1 MFERDKTVRRKQA
14 IAAMLILLSWISSG
28 ATAAEPQSVA
38 DGKIHAVEYSHED
51 LGYANYPHVL
61 RTENRLENLFR
72 AVRYCDQTA
81 DWPFESQ
88 YRYQQETADPL
99 PYFLSVASPGDRAKL
114 ARYIREGRIAI
125 AATHTTVLT
134 DRLNS
139 ESAAR
144 LFYVAGRHLPD
155 LLGVDS
161 PKVAMIDDVTGLSWS
176 LPIYCE
182 AARVPYLFH
191 GHNACGRCRE
201 LETAPITCWTGP
213 KGSGS
218 VLVYSNV
225 YNQAL
230 RGDPKKVLGDYVA
243 KNAERV
249 KPDRFPILLQANDF
263 SLASLDLAIAA
274 KTWNENNFPR
284 VQIATLEMTLSEL
297 ARRQTAEKTPTVSKT
312 GPCQW
317 MDQPITDAL
326 GFGRARVAAET
337 LPAAEKIASF
347 AMASQP
353 VKGGYAYPWFDLTL
367 AWHNLLSNY
376 EHTIGAACWRCK
388 NAEGWR
394 HYETEQVEHRE
405 ESYIAS
411 AKANGI
417 LTDALGRMAQRI
429 DAKDGTLVVFNPL
442 DRTRT
447 DVVVF
452 GNPAH
457 AGKNLAAVDDAT
469 GAVTPCQWIG
479 NDTLA
484 FVAGNVP
491 ALGYRTFHLIESAL
505 PVVQPVTN
513 TVENAFYR
521 ITLDP
526 ATGTIASIVD
536 KELGRELV
544 KKAAPHGFNQYMYQW
559 FDAAAKAKTD
569 SHWSGPQADA
579 QIAVKRGPVADVL
592 RIRAKAK
599 GVEWLEQTIT
609 LWHAVK
615 RIDFALRLDKR
626 PSGRSLLDYAANNLK
641 GKESVFAALPF
652 DIPGFKAVYQTGG
665 GGVAEPVRDQFR
677 DTGTAFHAVQ
687 HFADLSND
695 QFGVTVSPV
704 DCALVEFGFPR
715 SDALSR
721 AIKGG
726 ETAYEK
732 SKEYPKDSSLYLYL
746 MDNMFTTNIRIDQRG
761 EHSFHWAL
769 RSHGGD
775 WQKGKAT
782 QFGEAV
788 HQPLRTALVSRPNG
802 VPDAIADRT
811 LPSGAHSF
819 ASVDADNVVVSTLKP
834 AEINGDGFIV
844 RLVETEGRATTA
856 RLQLP
861 FLGGAVAANETT
873 LTETDVADAPA
884 FKVAGDVV
892 EVVLPPFGVKT
903 LRVKSGAAP
912 CAQVRNVTAKSIS
925 DMEVE
930 LAWMPVEEAAYYRI
944 YRGDKADLIPSA
956 LTLVGITGQ
965 PRLLDCAR
973 NHGTSWISN
982 RLAPA
987 TTYYYRVEAV
997 SRHNLRGS
1005 ASASVAASTLLTS
1018 QKACVPSKVED
1029 LHAMLVSPIA
1039 PVNQINL
1046 LWRSNVEPNIAAYE
1060 IHRSLTAGFT
1070 PSQATLLAKQE
1081 VQTSARATG
1090 YKGFDHQMFLDT
1102 QVAPATTYYYKV
1114 RAVTQ
1119 AGRPG
1124 AFSTEASAT
1133 TKADSG
1139 PDSLPTPTTP
1149 PPAVGPEN

>member
-1 MFERDKTVRRKQA
+1 MRRKQA
-14 IAAMLILLSWISSG
+14 VAAMLIILSWISSG
-28 ATAAEPQSVA
+28 ASAVEPRPVAA
-38 DGKIHAVEYSHED
+38 GKIYAVEYSHED

-72 AVRYCDQTA
+72 AIRHCDQTA

-88 YRYQQETADPL
+88 YRYQQETAEPL
-99 PYFLSVASPGDRAKL
+99 PWFLSVASPDDRAKL
-114 ARYIREGRIAI
+114 AQYIREGRIAI

-134 DRLNS
+134 DRLNG

-263 SLASLDLAIAA
+263 SLASLDLARAA
-274 KTWNENNFPR
+274 KAWNENNVPH
-284 VQIATLEMTLSEL
+284 VQIATLEMALAEL

-326 GFGRARVAAET
+326 SFGRARLAAET
-337 LPAAEKIASF
+337 LPAAEKLGSF
-347 AMASQP
+347 ALAAQP
-353 VKGGYAYPWFDLTL
+353 AKGGGYAYPWFDLTL
-367 AWHNLLSNY
+367 AWHNLLSNC
-376 EHTIGAACWRCK
+376 EHTVGAACWRCR

-405 ESYIAS
+405 ESRIAS
-411 AKANGI
+411 AKANGA
-417 LTDALGRMAQRI
+417 LTDALGRLAQRI
-429 DAKDGTLVVFNPL
+429 DAKDGALVVFNSL
-442 DRTRT
+442 GQART
-447 DVVVF
+447 DVVIF
-452 GNPAH
+452 EAPAH
-457 AGKNLAAVDDAT
+457 AGKNLAAMDDAT
-469 GAVTPCQWIG
+469 GAVTPCQWVG
-479 NDTLA
+479 KDTLA
-484 FVAGNVP
+484 FVAGHVP

-505 PVVQPVTN
+505 PAAPPAASA
-513 TVENAFYR
+513 VENAFYR
-521 ITLDP
+521 IALDP
-526 ATGTIASIVD
+526 ATGAVASLVD
-536 KELGRELV
+536 KELGRDLV
-544 KKAAPHGFNQYMYQW
+544 KKAAPHGFNQYLHQW

-569 SHWSGPQADA
+569 CHWSGPQADA
-579 QIAVKRGPVADVL
+579 QIAVERGPVADVL
-592 RIRAKAK
+592 RVRAKAE

-615 RIDFALRLDKR
+615 RIDFALRLDKK

-641 GKESVFAALPF
+641 GKESVFVALPF

-687 HFADLSND
+687 HFADLSNE

-715 SDALSR
+715 SDVLSR
-721 AIKGG
+721 AMKGS
-726 ETAYEK
+726 ESVYEK
-732 SKEYPKDSSLYLYL
+732 ARDYPKDSSLYLYL
-746 MDNMFTTNIRIDQRG
+746 MDNMFTTNVRVDQRG

-775 WQKGKAT
+775 WQGGKAA
-782 QFGEAV
+782 QFGESV
-788 HQPLRTALVSRPNG
+788 HQPLRAGFVNRPG
-802 VPDAIADRT
+802 GSSDAVTGRG
-811 LPSGAHSF
+811 LPAGTHFF
-819 ASVDADNVVVSTLKP
+819 ASVDADNVAVSTLKP

-844 RLVETEGRATTA
+844 RLVETEGRAATA
-856 RLQLP
+856 RVKLP
-861 FLGGAVAANETT
+861 FLGDAVSANETT
-873 LTETDVADAPA
+873 LTETDVADALA
-884 FKVAGDVV
+884 LKVAGNAV
-892 EVVLPPFGVKT
+892 EVALVPFGVKT
-903 LRVKSGAAP
+903 LRVQSAAAP
-912 CAQVRNVTAKSIS
+912 CARVRKVAAQGIS
-925 DMEVE
+925 DMEIE
-930 LAWMPVEEAAYYRI
+930 LAWEPVEGATFYRV
-944 YRGDKADLIPSA
+944 YRGDQADFAPSA
-956 LTLVGITGQ
+956 LTLVGIADA
-965 PRLLDCAR
+965 PRLRDRVR

-987 TTYYYRVEAV
+987 TTYHYRVEAV
-997 SRHNLRGS
+997 SRHNRRGP
-1005 ASASVAASTLLTS
+1005 ASASVAASTLPTA
-1018 QKACVPSKVED
+1018 QKPCPPGPVED
-1029 LHAMLVSPIA
+1029 LHAIQVSPLA

-1046 LWRSNVEPNIAAYE
+1046 LWRSNVEPNLAAYE
-1060 IHRSLTAGFT
+1060 IHRSSKAGFT
-1070 PSQATLLAKQE
+1070 PSQATLLTKQA

-1114 RAVTQ
+1114 CAVTR

-1133 TKADSG
+1133 TKADNG
-1139 PDSLPTPTTP
+1139 PDSLSMPTTSP
-1149 PPAVGPEN
+1149 PVVGPEN